1 MDENEN
7 ISYARLQI
15 GDKPVITR
23 AFKLVGFVKILS
35 AQTEPNLWPALNQTK
50 EVGKK
55 RPEKSPKIAQ

>member
-23 AFKLVGFVKILS
+23 KFKLVGFVKILS
-35 AQTEPNLWPALNQTK
+35 AQTKSNLWLNQTK
-50 EVGKK
+50 EVEKK
-55 RPEKSPKIAQ
+55 KTEKSPKIEQ